1 VLFMK
6 PKIMSWNVRGMNDTK
21 KRFQIRGLL
30 REWKMDIMCLQETK
44 MQVISRE
51 VVRSVWGCVHVD
63 WL

>member
-1 VLFMK
+1 
-6 PKIMSWNVRGMNDTK
+6 MSWNVRGMNDTK

-30 REWKMDIMCLQETK
+30 REWKTDIMCLQETK